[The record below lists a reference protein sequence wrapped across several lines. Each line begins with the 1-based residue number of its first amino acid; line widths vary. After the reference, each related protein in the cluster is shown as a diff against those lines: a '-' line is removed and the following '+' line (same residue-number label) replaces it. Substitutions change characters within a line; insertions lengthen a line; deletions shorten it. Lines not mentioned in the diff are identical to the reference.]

1 MGIIECLLN
10 HRHDYYYYYYDYKY
24 GHFVHGKNKG

>member
-10 HRHDYYYYYYDYKY
+10 YRHDYYYYYYDYKY